1 MKTTQKQ
8 NKTSRYG
15 TCDFVRNERM
25 YKEEVEPRMRELLK
39 LSVPFDW
46 DNHDHNEFDTRWK
59 RQRELI
65 DEIEEHAFNA
75 RSMTGRVIYFPMAD
89 SHAVY
94 LVTKV
99 NKTTCRLQWLDVG
112 DGWQDARLGP
122 EGSLPIDFVH
132 SEICHR
138 DNMNK
143 LFSNKKAS

>member
-1 MKTTQKQ
+1 METTQKQ

-15 TCDFVRNERM
+15 VSDYCRNERM
-25 YKEEVEPRMRELLK
+25 YTEEVEPRMRELLK

-46 DNHDHNEFDTRWK
+46 DKYDGKEFDARWK

-65 DEIEEHAFNA
+65 DELEEHAFNA

-99 NKTTCRLQWLDVG
+99 NKTTCRLHWLDIG
-112 DGWQDARLGP
+112 DGWEDARLGR
-122 EGSLPIDFVH
+122 EGSLDINFVH

-138 DNMNK
+138 DNMK
-143 LFSNKKAS
+143 ALFSKRNAS